1 MFLFDK
7 FQLIVQ
13 KFRLVHDNR
22 RVARKI
28 IENHAS
34 VVDKRRYP
42 HKVSVGRIKFE
53 PADDVVDYVVRSAV
67 RRAVFFDFSDDFVGF
82 VAGDEDV
89 GCRRQRD
96 VSDFFH
102 AFHRLRAEIFYAFD
116 KVVEITYPYRV
127 FACKGIYVQNV
138 AAQ

>member
-7 FQLIVQ
+7 FQLVVQ

-34 VVDKRRYP
+34 FVYKRRYP

-82 VAGDEDV
+82 VAGDEYV

-102 AFHRLRAEIFYAFD
+102 AFHRLRAEKFYAFD
-116 KVVEITYPYRV
+116 KVVKITYPYRV
-127 FACKGIYVQNV
+127 FACKWIYVQNV